1 MDAKRG
7 DWVIVHNTVLNPS
20 QRAPQVPDDTKQVPL
35 EMWVKGFIQND
46 ANIGDFVKVETIT
59 GRMVEGNLLK
69 VNPYYTHDYGK
80 CIPELLQIGLTARE
94 ILFGGEEDE
103 R

>member
-20 QRAPQVPDDTKQVPL
+20 QRAPQVPEDTKLHPL
-35 EMWVKGFIQND
+35 EMWVKGFIDED
-46 ANIGDFVKVETIT
+46 ANIGDSVKVKTIT
-59 GRMVEGNLLK
+59 GRAIEGKLVQ

-80 CIPELLQIGLTARE
+80 CIPELLQIGISARD
-94 ILFGGEEDE
+94 ILFGGELND
-103 R
+103 